1 MQSICSTGAQ
11 VEYPIE
17 DFPIKV
23 VGIAHDDFATSVT
36 EIIVLHAPEFVSE
49 GLSIRTS
56 SKGNYLSLTA
66 SIRATSRAQLENLYG
81 ALNALPMV
89 KMVL

>member
-1 MQSICSTGAQ
+1 MQSICSSGAQ
-11 VEYPIE
+11 IEYPIE

-23 VGIAHDDFATSVT
+23 VGVTHDAFAASVT
-36 EIIVLHAPEFVSE
+36 EVIALHAPEFVAE
-49 GLSIRTS
+49 NISIKTS

-66 SIRATSRAQLENLYG
+66 SIRATSKEHLETLYG